1 MDLRQLN
8 FTKRIFKSDVVIYDN
23 YLLGHSTGK
32 YPNEESYWIVELTGD
47 KFIANPSNDIIDFSI
62 IPGDAEVTFI
72 PFEYP
77 NPGNKILLAYG
88 VSARTTHVSSF
99 TNPLKNSNNLLRQNI
114 NNNGPGQRL
123 GITLLKSN
131 SNLWAFGGYPVKGGT
146 ESAVSGYFFL
156 FNGTSNKW
164 VDKTD
169 LAIKANIPNLVYHTM
184 TNISDEYLIV
194 IGGGT
199 YTNQSILVDKP
210 FNKAYI
216 FDLSKE
222 TWSTISLVN
231 CPRDTKIGH
240 TTTI

>member
-1 MDLRQLN
+1 MDLRELN
-8 FTKRIFKSDVVIYDN
+8 FTKRYFKSDMAMYNN

-32 YPNEESYWIVELTGD
+32 YVNGESYWLLELIGD
-47 KFIANPSNDIIDFSI
+47 KFITNPSSDIIDFSK
-62 IPGDAEVTFI
+62 IPGGAEVTFI

-77 NPGNKILLAYG
+77 NPENKILLAYG
-88 VSARTTHVSSF
+88 VSASTTYVSSF
-99 TNPLKNSNNLLRQNI
+99 TNPLKNSIDLSGQNI

-156 FNGTSNKW
+156 FNSTSNKW

-169 LAIKANIPNLVYHTM
+169 LAIKANIPNLIYHTM
-184 TNISDEYLIV
+184 TNINDEYLII

-199 YTNQSILVDKP
+199 YNTQGILVDKP
-210 FNKAYI
+210 FDKAYK

-222 TWSTISLVN
+222 TWSSTSLDIQ
-231 CPRDTKIGH
+231 RQWSMEI
-240 TTTI
+240 